1 MKKLTDELVE
11 KETIS
16 NEEFVSIY
24 NSFNGKNLD
33 LDLKDAN
40 TQRL

>member
-24 NSFNGKNLD
+24 NSFNGKDLG

-40 TQRL
+40 TQKL